1 MTDKQHD
8 KHLEKMQTLAK
19 DLISSKK
26 KSEDFF
32 KSVGI
37 HDQDGNIARQY
48 KTDETLTEG
57 GNTIINTKELL
68 KLKEEH
74 LEMCE
79 LLKDIYDN
87 GDGNLHYYQQEAI
100 KELLDKILLDGQIKT
115 S

>member
-1 MTDKQHD
+1 MTDKNHE

-37 HDQDGNIARQY
+37 HDQDGNLARQY
-48 KTDETLTEG
+48 KTEEILTEG
-57 GNTIINTKELL
+57 GNTIINTKEFL

-74 LEMCE
+74 LEMSE

-87 GDGNLHYYQQEAI
+87 EEELSMYRYQQEAI
-100 KELLDKILLDGQIKT
+100 KELLDKVLIG
-115 S
+115 